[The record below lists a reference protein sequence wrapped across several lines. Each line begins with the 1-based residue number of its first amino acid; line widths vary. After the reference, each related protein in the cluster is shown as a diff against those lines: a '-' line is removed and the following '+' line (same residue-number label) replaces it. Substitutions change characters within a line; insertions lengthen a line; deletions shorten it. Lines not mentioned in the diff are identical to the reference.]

1 MLDHTYSFHFK
12 VVPDKINDMLDHACI
27 YVCLPACCVCM
38 SEISVLDAHPEQ
50 KWILAHSL
58 NGLEEVG
65 TDFLVSLAT
74 EQHAALHVCK
84 RNITTC
90 TAYTCYYAYSHSVY
104 ELLTTH
110 K

>member
-27 YVCLPACCVCM
+27 YICLPACCVCM

-74 EQHAALHVCK
+74 EQHAALHVCMYIK
-84 RNITTC
+84 EISQPVQLILATM
-90 TAYTCYYAYSHSVY
+90 H
-104 ELLTTH
+104 TH
-110 K
+110 TVFMSS